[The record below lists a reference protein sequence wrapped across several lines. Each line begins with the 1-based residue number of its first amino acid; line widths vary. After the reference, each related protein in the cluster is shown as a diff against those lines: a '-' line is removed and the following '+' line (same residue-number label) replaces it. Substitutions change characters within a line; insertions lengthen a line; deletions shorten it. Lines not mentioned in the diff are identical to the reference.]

1 MSRSLSFSELTSY
14 FLQLEETR
22 SRNEMTDILVDLF
35 KETPNSEVDIV
46 CYLVLGQINA
56 EYEEEVL
63 GLGNKMVAKAISI
76 ASSKSKQEVQELF
89 RETGDLGTVAEK
101 ISGETKTLNSFF
113 GEQKELTVT
122 EVHQGLKDISRFE
135 GSGSYDKKLRT
146 LAGLITRAD
155 KVGARYIVR
164 ISLGKLRLGIGAMTL
179 LDTLA
184 KTYTGDKKNRPE
196 VERAYNISSD
206 VGLVGKKLAYK
217 GHKGLEDIEVEVGRP
232 IRMMLAQRLENLDEV
247 KDKLEDRFAAE
258 VKYDGERMQIHK
270 KNDEVKIYSRRMEDI
285 THQYPDVVKAIN
297 QSIGSKEV
305 IVEGEAVAYKD
316 GELQDFQTL
325 MQRKRKYDIQKY
337 VEKIPVKIFLFDML
351 YKEDSLLDK
360 PFPERRKKLEQT
372 ISENEI
378 VKCSDIIKT
387 TELREV
393 EKFFNKSVDE
403 GQEGI
408 MIKSCSKDSIYRAGA
423 REWLWI
429 KWKKDYETRMSDT
442 VDLTVVGGFA
452 GRGRRSGLYGAL
464 LCAAYNKQKDIFET
478 VCKLGTGFSDETL
491 EELPEKLKPF
501 ESEKKPARVS
511 SKIEPDQWFKPEFV
525 VEVLGAEL
533 TKSPVH
539 TAGID
544 TIGNEGI
551 AIRFPRFIGFRADKK
566 SEDSTTTKE
575 IMVMYEK
582 N

>member
-1 MSRSLSFSELTSY
+1 MSRSLSFSELTSF

-35 KETPNSEVDIV
+35 KKTPAGDVDIV

-76 ASSKSKQEVQELF
+76 ASSKTKQEVQELF

-101 ISGETKTLNSFF
+101 LSGETKTLNSFV
-113 GEQKELTVT
+113 GEQKELTIR

-164 ISLGKLRLGIGAMTL
+164 IALGKLRLGIGAMTL
-179 LDTLA
+179 LDALA
-184 KTYTGDKKNRPE
+184 KTYTGDKENRPE

-206 VGLVGKKLAYK
+206 VGLVGKKLADK
-217 GHKGLEDIEVEVGRP
+217 GLKGLENIEVEVGRP

-247 KDKLEDRFAAE
+247 KDKLEEWFAAE

-270 KNDEVKIYSRRMEDI
+270 KDDEVKIYSRRMEDI

-297 QSIGSKEV
+297 QSIETKEV

-316 GELQDFQTL
+316 GELHDFQTL

-351 YKEDSLLDK
+351 YKKDSLLDK
-360 PFPERRKKLEQT
+360 PFPERRQQLEQT

-393 EKFFNKSVDE
+393 EDFFNKSVDE

-408 MIKSCSKDSIYRAGA
+408 MIKSCSRDSVYRAGA

-429 KWKKDYETRMSDT
+429 KWKKDYETEMSDT

-491 EELPEKLKPF
+491 EKLPEKLKPF
-501 ESEKKPARVS
+501 ESERKPARVS
-511 SKIEPDQWFKPEFV
+511 SEIEPDQWFEPGVV

-539 TAGID
+539 TAGSK
-544 TIGNEGI
+544 TIGKEGI
-551 AIRFPRFIGFRADKK
+551 AIRFPRFIGFRTDKK
-566 SEDSTTTKE
+566 PEDTNTTKE
-575 IMVMYEK
+575 IIDMYNK
-582 N
+582 

>member
-1 MSRSLSFSELTSY
+1 MSQSLSFSELTNY
-14 FLQLEETR
+14 FLKIEETR

-35 KETPNSEVDIV
+35 KSTPASEVYIV

-56 EYEEEVL
+56 EYEEAVL

-76 ASSKSKQEVQELF
+76 ASSKTKQEVQELF
-89 RETGDLGTVAEK
+89 RETGDLGTVAQK

-122 EVHQGLKDISRFE
+122 EVHQGLNDISRFE

-155 KVGARYIVR
+155 SVDARYIVR

-179 LDTLA
+179 LDALA
-184 KTYTGDKKNRPE
+184 KTYTGDKENRPE

-206 VGLVGKKLAYK
+206 VGLVGKKLADK
-217 GHKGLEDIEVEVGRP
+217 GLKGLEEIEVEVGRP
-232 IRMMLAQRLENLDEV
+232 IRMMLAQRLEILDEV

-270 KNDEVKIYSRRMEDI
+270 KDGEVNIYSRRMEDI
-285 THQYPDVVKAIN
+285 THQYPDVVQAIN
-297 QSIGSKEV
+297 QSIESKEV
-305 IVEGEAVAYKD
+305 IVEGEAVAYED

-325 MQRKRKYDIQKY
+325 MQRKRKYDIHKY
-337 VEKIPVKIFLFDML
+337 VEKIPVKIFLFDIL

-378 VKCSDIIKT
+378 IRCSDIIKT

-393 EKFFNKSVDE
+393 EEFFNKSVDK

-408 MIKSCSKDSIYRAGA
+408 MIKSCSKDSVYRAGA

-429 KWKKDYETRMSDT
+429 KWKKDYETGMSDT
-442 VDLTVVGGFA
+442 LDLTVVGGFA

-464 LCAAYNKQKDIFET
+464 LCAVYNKKKDIFET

-491 EELPEKLKPF
+491 EKLPEKLRPF
-501 ESEKKPARVS
+501 ESERKAARVS
-511 SKIEPDQWFKPEFV
+511 SEIKPDQWFEPEIV

-539 TAGID
+539 TAGYD
-544 TIGNEGI
+544 EIGEEGI
-551 AIRFPRFIGFRADKK
+551 AIRFPRFIGFRPDKN
-566 SEDSTTTKE
+566 SEESTTTDE
-575 IMVMYEK
+575 LIDMYK
-582 N
+582 K